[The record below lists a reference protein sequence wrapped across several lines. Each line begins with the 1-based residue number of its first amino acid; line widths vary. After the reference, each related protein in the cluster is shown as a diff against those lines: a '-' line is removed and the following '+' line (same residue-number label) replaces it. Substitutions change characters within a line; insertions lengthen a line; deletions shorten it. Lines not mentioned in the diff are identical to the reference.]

1 MRYPFVPVLVM
12 AVTIVFT
19 PPARSADNAAMP
31 VLQPTNRLIPVI
43 TWAAASSPT
52 LRRMLDAV
60 STLEGSH
67 LTVVQRLQPNS
78 FMRAHSTLAIRR
90 DGGFRVDGSVFLP
103 PARSRAEIAALLA
116 HELAHVLAA
125 AGFVDRDS
133 SDPSDENLARSFE
146 DAVRSE
152 LRGVTPT
159 ALVARSPFSRPPAK
173 LPAASVNVDH

>member
-1 MRYPFVPVLVM
+1 M
-12 AVTIVFT
+12 AVTITFS
-19 PPARSADNAAMP
+19 PPVRSAENATKP
-31 VLQPTNRLIPVI
+31 VLQPTNTLIPVVA
-43 TWAAASSPT
+43 WAASNSPT

-78 FMRAHSTLAIRR
+78 FMRAHSTLVIRR

-103 PARSRAEIAALLA
+103 PAQSRSEIATLLA
-116 HELAHVLAA
+116 HELAHALAL
-125 AGFVDRDS
+125 AGIVDRDS

-152 LRGVTPT
+152 LRGGSTRRDT
-159 ALVARSPFSRPPAK
+159 AMVPQ
-173 LPAASVNVDH
+173 